1 MALTKV
7 PSALLP
13 QTSQF
18 SSLGVGTAPSGVT
31 GEIRASNSITSYYSD
46 ERLKTKVGKIEN
58 ALEKLDELCGFLYV
72 ENETARSLG
81 FNNTKQQ
88 VALSAQAVQKV
99 QPEAVKPAPFDIGQ
113 NEDGTEYSLSGENY
127 LTVQYELLIPLLV
140 EAIKEL
146 KSEVDS
152 IKSGV

>member
-18 SSLGVGTAPSGVT
+18 ASLGVGTAPSGVT
-31 GEIRASNSITSYYSD
+31 GEIRATNSITSYYSD

-81 FNNTKQQ
+81 FNNTQQQ

-113 NEDGTEYSLSGENY
+113 NEDGTEYSLSGQNY

-152 IKSGV
+152 IKAGV